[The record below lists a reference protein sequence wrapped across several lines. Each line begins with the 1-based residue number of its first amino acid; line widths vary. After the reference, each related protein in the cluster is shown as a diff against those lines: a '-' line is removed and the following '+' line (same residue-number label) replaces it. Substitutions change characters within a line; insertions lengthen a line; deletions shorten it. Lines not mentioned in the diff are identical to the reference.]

1 MHVFGLDREKMEAAV
16 NEVNMLTAEAE
27 IGKLYHGTVRS
38 VKDFGAFV
46 EIIPG
51 KDGLV
56 HISVLADFRVNT
68 VEDICKEGD
77 LMWVKCLD
85 VDETGRIRLSRRAA
99 LADKDEEDDKKPS
112 DAKDRGDGDRDRRG
126 GGGGRRGDGNRRR

>member
-1 MHVFGLDREKMEAAV
+1 MDAAV
-16 NEVNMLTAEAE
+16 KEITMLTAEAE
-27 IGKLYHGTVRS
+27 VGKLYQGTVRS
-38 VKDFGAFV
+38 IKDFGAFV

-56 HISVLADFRVNT
+56 HISELADFRVGS

-112 DAKDRGDGDRDRRG
+112 GAEAQSSDRGGDRRGGGGDRRG
-126 GGGGRRGDGNRRR
+126 GGGGRGGDRRAS